1 MTNEPRELQRP
12 LSTIRNTP
20 MSQRDWSD
28 LLDGDDVAAI
38 ESDAGGMVLAL
49 EDGQVN
55 LHYGFANLEELR
67 VEFVPMW
74 EELHSELESFEANYV
89 RIDLIQ
95 LPDRT
100 WIEPL
105 LTDISFQPNGEWM
118 EMVIT
123 EVDPNMPPPEFP
135 DGVAMRRGG
144 PDDADRIVEIESEG
158 YGDYSDG
165 EAATRVRVEQA
176 GWIGILE
183 DNGEAIGYAINDDI
197 ENARGRVLSAAVEP
211 DAWGNG
217 YGELVLAA
225 ATYQLIAS
233 EARSVS
239 VVVRPEVGQ
248 ALRATQALGYRPG
261 LRGIE
266 WRRTT
271 DEEAIEERLAQ
282 IKERGV
288 KARFGNWR

>member
-1 MTNEPRELQRP
+1 MTDEPRELQRP

-20 MSQRDWSD
+20 MTQRDWSD
-28 LLDGDDVAAI
+28 LLDGEDVAAI

-55 LHYGFANLEELR
+55 LHYGFSDLEELR
-67 VEFVPMW
+67 VDFVPMW
-74 EELHSELESFEANYV
+74 QELHSELESFDADYV

-123 EVDPNMPPPEFP
+123 EADPNMPPPEFP

-158 YGDYSDG
+158 YGDFSDG
-165 EAATRVRVEQA
+165 EAATRIRVEQA

-183 DNGEAIGYAINDDI
+183 EDGEAVAYAINDDI
-197 ENARGRVLSAAVEP
+197 ESARGRVLSAAVDP
-211 DAWGNG
+211 DAWGKG
-217 YGELVLAA
+217 YGELMLAA
-225 ATYQLIAS
+225 ATYQLVAS

-248 ALRATQALGYRPG
+248 AVRATQALGYRPG

-271 DEEAIEERLAQ
+271 DEAEIEARIADL
-282 IKERGV
+282 KERGV